1 MSSLPRRNPA
11 LNAVVQ
17 ALSRLRPSWLVYF
30 SIEEAS
36 LSEGLRAACA
46 ATAMLLLGKWLNNPL
61 FAWAAIGAFWTCLA
75 DAAESPRRRLA
86 SMGGFALASTLC
98 GGITAF
104 ASGAGIPYAVAA
116 VFAIS
121 ALAGLTTIFSSAA
134 YQVAI
139 LVAVACIVL
148 VDKPQHDLATATPL
162 LAIYFSGC
170 VFATLLS
177 FTVWRIHPFAPSRY
191 ALRLAYAR
199 LSELARDCARLI
211 EASHADAADWA
222 RHATEVRAQAR
233 AAIEAAY
240 RSLLSMP
247 QARID
252 GAKAY
257 RNLSFA
263 AADAERVFGYLIAV
277 SNAAEYAHYGPLRRT
292 RAARCLRAMGGVLY
306 RMGERFEAPSADYP
320 ESLRQHLLALS
331 RRLSAPAEQ
340 NLSLPPVPVHH
351 GSSGGSAARFEEPW
365 PEALRHTLS
374 TNWESLR
381 QNASLESLGVR
392 HAVRLAVATT
402 AAYATVKLLHMPS
415 GYWATM
421 ATLLVL
427 QPSNGNTW
435 MRGFERA
442 AGSAAGAA
450 LAAAIGSLVQT
461 PLAISLVVF
470 PLVCLTVSLRR
481 VSYGLYALFLTPSF
495 VLVADFA
502 APANELGYA
511 VARLENNLLGC
522 VFALL
527 VTYLLWP
534 KRNTDDLKS
543 AVADAVRNNLAYLS
557 AALHETP
564 ATFAACETARRHAGL
579 ASNNAE
585 DLLKL
590 ARLEPLRRTDGMRDA
605 KATLEVLRRI
615 AGTST
620 RLRMSRQTSDTN
632 PALCDWVASSSEE
645 IGQGLSGNAP
655 ASAPAPYPTA
665 NLAAAEADVVNEVT
679 QLWHLVMQDHATAKW
694 SDLLKPRRA

>member
-1 MSSLPRRNPA
+1 M
-11 LNAVVQ
+11 VQ
-17 ALSRLRPSWLVYF
+17 AWSRLRPSWLVYF

-36 LSEGLRAACA
+36 LSEGLRAAFA

-86 SMGGFALASTLC
+86 SMGGFALLSTLC

-116 VFAIS
+116 VFAFS

-134 YQVAI
+134 YQVA
-139 LVAVACIVL
+139 LLAAVACIVL
-148 VDKPQHDLATATPL
+148 VDKPQHDLAAAAPL
-162 LAIYFSGC
+162 LTIYFSGC

-211 EASHADAADWA
+211 EASHADAGDWA

-257 RNLSFA
+257 QNLSFA
-263 AADAERVFGYLIAV
+263 AADAESVFGYLIAI

-292 RAARCLRAMGGVLY
+292 RAARCLLAMGGVLY
-306 RMGERFEAPSADYP
+306 RMGERFEVPSADYP
-320 ESLRQHLLALS
+320 VSLRQRLPALS
-331 RRLSAPAEQ
+331 RKLATPAEQ
-340 NLSLPPVPVHH
+340 NLSLPPMPADQ
-351 GSSGGSAARFEEPW
+351 GSGGTVRYEEPW
-365 PEALRHTLS
+365 PIALRHTLLA
-374 TNWESLR
+374 NWERLK
-381 QNASLESLGVR
+381 QNASFESLGVR

-402 AAYATVKLLHMPS
+402 AAYAAVKLLHMPS

-421 ATLLVL
+421 ATLVVL

-435 MRGFERA
+435 MRGLERA

-450 LAAAIGSLVQT
+450 LAAAIGLLVQT

-502 APANELGYA
+502 APASELGYA
-511 VARLENNLLGC
+511 VARLENNVLGC
-522 VFALL
+522 LFALL

-534 KRNTDDLKS
+534 KRDTGDLKS
-543 AVADAVRNNLAYLS
+543 AVADAVRNNLAYLI

-564 ATFAACETARRHAGL
+564 ATFAACEAARRSAGL
-579 ASNNAE
+579 ASNKAE

-590 ARLEPLRRTDGMRDA
+590 ARLEPLRRTDGLRNA

-620 RLRMSRQTSDTN
+620 RLRMSRQTSASSQ
-632 PALCDWVASSSEE
+632 ALGDWIAASSEE
-645 IGQGLSGNAP
+645 IARGLSGHAP
-655 ASAPAPYPTA
+655 ASAHVPYPIA
-665 NLAAAEADVVNEVT
+665 DLGAAEADVVNEVT
-679 QLWHLVMQDHATAKW
+679 QLWHLVMQDHAAANW
-694 SDLLKPRRA
+694 SDPLKPRRA